1 MAGKQYYSAEEA
13 RQRLKLDEEAFRSL
27 IRAGKLREFRDAG
40 RLNYRVEEVDAL
52 AAEQASGLTGSGE
65 LMLEPAESSGTRTP
79 ATSESGSVPGL
90 TGSVPGLS
98 GSFSGSSILSLA
110 DTDTTEKPPARSGTG
125 PAARSGPGTKAASGS
140 TASVRLEDSDA
151 ALSGS
156 DVLSLEEAE
165 KDVGTGMRKD
175 DTVITNVGISV
186 FDDDDLEIAADPMAK
201 TIATGAAEHLGL
213 EGSGVGS
220 GLLELTRESDDTSLG
235 ADVLGD
241 IELTEDDV
249 TQTATA
255 SASAGAEE
263 PAAEEAPVEAVAAV
277 PRYVVVAGA
286 MPADP
291 AVPVFAG
298 LLVAGMIVLAILGSV
313 TAAITLDVWPGY
325 LEAIYSNL
333 LVFFGGTVVA
343 GGLFALIGWL
353 VGRKPAPRREPA
365 KRGAA

>member
-1 MAGKQYYSAEEA
+1 V
-13 RQRLKLDEEAFRSL
+13 
-27 IRAGKLREFRDAG
+27 GKLREFRDAG
-40 RLNYRVEEVDAL
+40 KLNYRVEEVDAL
-52 AAEQASGLTGSGE
+52 VAEKAGGLSGSSGE
-65 LMLEPAESSGTRTP
+65 LVLEPADDSGTKTP
-79 ATSESGSVPGL
+79 AASGSVPGL

-110 DTDTTEKPPARSGTG
+110 DTDIPEKPPAKSGTG
-125 PAARSGPGTKAASGS
+125 PAAKSGTGPSAKSGSGPSAKSGSGPSAKSGSGS
-140 TASVRLEDSDA
+140 TAVKLEDSDI

-201 TIATGAAEHLGL
+201 TIATGATEHLGL

-220 GLLELTRESDDTSLG
+220 GLLDLTRESDDTSLG

-241 IELTEDDV
+241 IELTEEDV

-255 SASAGAEE
+255 TATTGMEE
-263 PAAEEAPVEAVAAV
+263 PAHEEAAAEPVPVA

-286 MPADP
+286 LPADP
-291 AVPVFAG
+291 NAPVFAG
-298 LLVAGMIVLAILGSV
+298 LLVAGMIVLAILGSA
-313 TAAITLDVWPGY
+313 TAAMTLDVWPGY
-325 LEAIYSNL
+325 LDAIYIKL
-333 LVFFGGTVVA
+333 PIFFGGTVVA

-365 KRGAA
+365 KRGAV